1 MRLARSAH
9 LTLVLGHG
17 LESFTPAPRRC
28 DSFRLSRKVSA
39 PDLGLEK
46 AAVLFN
52 LGASHYASGC
62 TAEKGPG
69 ADALKQACASFQA
82 AAGVFAELRGV
93 APRGLAGVT
102 VDLTPECAAALESLC
117 LARAQ
122 EAFYEAGVVGG
133 RSVALCSKLAA
144 GAAGLYGDAM
154 KAFGAPPL
162 RDALDKAWHPT
173 VAVRAAIMHA
183 KAAQHVAG
191 GHAAAQSGT
200 EKAQE
205 AARLGSAVAALRNAL
220 RIARGVVPE
229 PALGPVAGL
238 EGQLKQKLTAAEKEC
253 DVVYMVRVPPH
264 ESLAPVAATLGVK
277 PTPLG
282 PLIDAS
288 KETLLRTIVPD
299 NAARAA
305 SKYSDLVDTVIR
317 EHSAQLS
324 EASDTARTRLRE
336 LELPELLDALDRG
349 GPVPGPLVEEC
360 ADVWRQGGVQAIM
373 QQLPR
378 LQDMSRACAA
388 ALATAAAT
396 LAAAEEEALG
406 GGPNSAGSAASSG
419 AGPGSHPADALIAG
433 VREKIRGYEGALS
446 GAQRSDSVLIARA
459 QAEAPRLGTLDPSSV
474 ASCAPRLMPPVT
486 PVGSDA
492 AAVPAVRATLA
503 ALEANAAERAG
514 IEEEL
519 KELKRSDDILPRV
532 MAAGGTDGTD
542 AIFAAELQ
550 KYDAPKAAAAANVAA
565 CTALLARLSAQH
577 AAFTAA
583 HDVAGYKQ
591 RLATYCGDLR
601 DTLKAWR
608 DLHSSI
614 SEGLNFY
621 TQLRAASA
629 AVADE
634 AAGVAGARRAA
645 AEERAR
651 DNVRREA
658 QAAQVR
664 ADAERA
670 AAVAA
675 AEREQAAAARAH
687 AEAQTAAWMAQQEHA
702 RQAQAHALAAQMQS
716 QAVLQASQPPP
727 AWSPAPP
734 QQQAQPQMYWQ
745 QPGGAPMPQAQPQQQ
760 PMVHYAMPQQHPP
773 AVHGYAPAP
782 PPGAYPPQQAWPQ
795 PPSAAPVYCPT
806 MPR

>member
-1 MRLARSAH
+1 MSHTAH
-9 LTLVLGHG
+9 T
-17 LESFTPAPRRC
+17 RC

-62 TAEKGPG
+62 AAEKNPG

-82 AAGVFAELRGV
+82 AAGVFGELRGV

-122 EAFYEAGVVGG
+122 EAFYEAAAVGG
-133 RSVALCSKLAA
+133 RSAALCSKLAA

-162 RDALDKAWHPT
+162 RDTLDKSWYPT
-173 VAVRAAIMHA
+173 VAVRAAMMHA

-191 GHAAAQSGT
+191 GHAAAQSGA

-220 RIARGVVPE
+220 RVARGVVPE
-229 PALGPVAGL
+229 PALGPVSGL
-238 EGQLKQKLTAAEKEC
+238 EAQLKQKLTAAEKEC

-277 PTPLG
+277 ATPLG

-299 NAARAA
+299 TAARAA
-305 SKYSDLVDTVIR
+305 SKYSDLVDGLIR
-317 EHSAQLS
+317 ESSAQLTD
-324 EASDTARTRLRE
+324 ASDTARTRLRE

-360 ADVWRQGGVQAIM
+360 ADVWRQGGAQAIM

-406 GGPNSAGSAASSG
+406 GGPGSAGSAASS
-419 AGPGSHPADALIAG
+419 AGPGSPPADALIAG
-433 VREKIRGYEGALS
+433 VREKIRGYEAALN
-446 GAQRSDSVLIARA
+446 GAQRSDGVLIARA
-459 QAEAPRLGTLDPSSV
+459 QNEASRLSTLDPSKV
-474 ASCAPRLMPPVT
+474 ASCAPRLMAPVT

-550 KYDAPKAAAAANVAA
+550 KYDAPKAAATANVAA

-601 DTLKAWR
+601 DTLKSWR
-608 DLHSSI
+608 DLHNSI
-614 SEGLNFY
+614 GEGLNFY

-645 AEERAR
+645 AEERVR

-675 AEREQAAAARAH
+675 AEREQAAAARAQ

-702 RQAQAHALAAQMQS
+702 RQAQAHALAAQMQN
-716 QAVLQASQPPP
+716 QAALQAAQPPP

-745 QPGGAPMPQAQPQQQ
+745 QGGGAPGVPPPQQQ
-760 PMVHYAMPQQHPP
+760 PTVHVQYAMPPQQPS
-773 AVHGYAPAP
+773 AAMHGYAPVP
-782 PPGAYPPQQAWPQ
+782 PPGAAYPPQQVWPQ
-795 PPSAAPVYCPT
+795 APSAAPVYYPT
-806 MPR
+806 MPGR